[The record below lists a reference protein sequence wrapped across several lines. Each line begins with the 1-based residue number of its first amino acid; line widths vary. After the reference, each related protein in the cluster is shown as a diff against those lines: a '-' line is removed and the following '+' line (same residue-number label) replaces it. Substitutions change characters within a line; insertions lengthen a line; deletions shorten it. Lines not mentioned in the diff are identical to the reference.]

1 MPEIRGAGWTRY
13 DLVPYEV
20 QIMPSGQSP
29 SPLLTRNEIAEIS
42 GVSVNAVNKALEQ
55 RVARA
60 RRQRGR
66 TLLAADEA
74 AALALLSE
82 LPIGLSIKLKREVRD
97 WIVKRNPAKAEE
109 FELSRALRVA
119 MTENAADVARRAFDY
134 VRLRERYIEIG
145 SDKMGGVPVI
155 RGTRVPV
162 WTLAQLIEAG
172 EARGSL
178 LEDYPHVPEE
188 AYDVAVLWARG
199 NPRRGRPIMKP
210 RTRSDGHAAA
220 M

>member
-1 MPEIRGAGWTRY
+1 MNADADRK
-13 DLVPYEV
+13 
-20 QIMPSGQSP
+20 P

-55 RVARA
+55 RVAKA

-82 LPIGLSIKLKREVRD
+82 LPVNLSIKLKREVRD
-97 WIVKRNPAKAEE
+97 WIVKRSPAEAEE
-109 FELSRALRVA
+109 FELSRALRIA
-119 MTENAADVARRAFDY
+119 MTENAADVAKRAFDY
-134 VRLRERYIEIG
+134 VRLRDKYIEA
-145 SDKMGGVPVI
+145 DPKKMGGTPVI

-162 WTLAQLIEAG
+162 RTLAQLIEGG
-172 EARGSL
+172 EGWEVL
-178 LEDYPHVPEE
+178 KEDYPHIPEK

-199 NPRRGRPIMKP
+199 NPRRGRPAGE
-210 RTRSDGHAAA
+210 RGSRSGRAVPE
-220 M
+220 

>member
-1 MPEIRGAGWTRY
+1 MASKT
-13 DLVPYEV
+13 
-20 QIMPSGQSP
+20 
-29 SPLLTRNEIAEIS
+29 PLLTRNEIAELS
-42 GVSVNAVNKALEQ
+42 GVSINAVNKALEQ
-55 RVARA
+55 RVAKA

-82 LPIGLSIKLKREVRD
+82 LPISLSIKLKREVRN

-134 VRLRERYIEIG
+134 VHLREKYVEVDRG
-145 SDKMGGVPVI
+145 KMGGVPVV

-162 WTLAQLIEAG
+162 RTLAQLVEGRESRKAL
-172 EARGSL
+172 R
-178 LEDYPHVPEE
+178 EDYPHIPEE
-188 AYDVAVLWARG
+188 AYDVAVLWAKG
-199 NPRRGRPIMKP
+199 NPRRGRPAGNP
-210 RTRSDGHAAA
+210 RTRSAGRAA
-220 M
+220 MA

>member
-1 MPEIRGAGWTRY
+1 MA
-13 DLVPYEV
+13 
-20 QIMPSGQSP
+20 

-42 GVSVNAVNKALEQ
+42 GVSINAVNKALEQ
-55 RVARA
+55 RVAKA

-82 LPIGLSIKLKREVRD
+82 LPISLSIKLKREVRN
-97 WIVKRNPAKAEE
+97 WIVKRNPAEAEE

-119 MTENAADVARRAFDY
+119 MTENAADVAKRAICY
-134 VRLRERYIEIG
+134 VRLRERYVEVDPG
-145 SDKMGGVPVI
+145 KRGGTPVI

-162 WTLAQLIEAG
+162 RTLARLVEGGESPEA
-172 EARGSL
+172 L
-178 LEDYPHVPEE
+178 KEDYPHIPAE

-199 NPRRGRPIMKP
+199 NPRRGRPVGVA
-210 RTRSDGHAAA
+210 RTRAAGRTVA
-220 M
+220 